1 VLHRHARSGRL
12 RPEACAAFAQALFGS
27 DLVPDDADPECEG
40 AFVHEAFQVA
50 RAYMAAPK
58 NSPGRDLLLAAAV
71 AVQRDSVSKQ
81 QETATEKR
89 L

>member
-1 VLHRHARSGRL
+1 M
-12 RPEACAAFAQALFGS
+12 
-27 DLVPDDADPECEG
+27 PDDADPECEG